1 MKLNIN
7 LYGDIFS
14 HNIVEGEI
22 TSTQN
27 KAPQYTH
34 YVINNSGEIN
44 LFVDRAIYDIKKIKN
59 KKKNYAW
66 LLESKSIAPDLI
78 DYFKNNIENLNDFEL
93 VFTHNLELLNLDD
106 KFKFLH
112 PIGYWVSG
120 NSNLKKTKLI
130 SMILSDKQYT
140 KQQKVRNKF
149 ARQFESK
156 IDIFGSGFHYLSKK
170 EIGLNNYYFSIVYE
184 NDLND
189 NYFSEK
195 ILDCFATK
203 TIPIYSGSRNITKY
217 FDKNGIIFIDEF
229 DYEKLNYDVYNK
241 KLQSVENNYNL
252 VKNFKSPEDSMF
264 INYLK
269 DSL

>member
-93 VFTHNLELLNLDD
+93 VFTHNLELLNLMT
-106 KFKFLH
+106 
-112 PIGYWVSG
+112 
-120 NSNLKKTKLI
+120 NL
-130 SMILSDKQYT
+130 
-140 KQQKVRNKF
+140 
-149 ARQFESK
+149 
-156 IDIFGSGFHYLSKK
+156 
-170 EIGLNNYYFSIVYE
+170 
-184 NDLND
+184 
-189 NYFSEK
+189 
-195 ILDCFATK
+195 
-203 TIPIYSGSRNITKY
+203 
-217 FDKNGIIFIDEF
+217 
-229 DYEKLNYDVYNK
+229 
-241 KLQSVENNYNL
+241 
-252 VKNFKSPEDSMF
+252 NFCT
-264 INYLK
+264 L
-269 DSL
+269 